1 MKGKQM
7 CDYGLRSEE
16 VVTLS
21 SIVMMAL
28 QMDDA
33 SRQTL
38 LEAGKA
44 IQLVRELESMQQR
57 DKPPTPAA

>member
-1 MKGKQM
+1 MSKTINT
-7 CDYGLRSEE
+7 YGLPPDET
-16 VVTLS
+16 VTLAR
-21 SIVMMAL
+21 IVTMAL

-44 IQLVRELESMQQR
+44 IQLVRKLERMQQR

>member
-1 MKGKQM
+1 MTKTINT
-7 CDYGLRSEE
+7 YGLPPDET
-16 VVTLS
+16 VTLAR
-21 SIVMMAL
+21 IVTMAL